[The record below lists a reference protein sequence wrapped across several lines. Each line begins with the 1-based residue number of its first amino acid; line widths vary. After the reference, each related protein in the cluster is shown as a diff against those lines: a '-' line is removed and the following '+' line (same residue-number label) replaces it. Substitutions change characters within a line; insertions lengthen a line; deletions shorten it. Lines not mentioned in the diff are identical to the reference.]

1 MLGKF
6 SMFLT
11 LQAHSSVERAG
22 LIGGVRM
29 KKLPTDSKFAVREES
44 LKKVIQEDKAA
55 GLIPFF
61 VSVWL
66 HISIRFSKRKKKK
79 TSLPLSVQNYF
90 TNLFKKM

>member
-44 LKKVIQEDKAA
+44 LRKVIQEDKAE

-66 HISIRFSKRKKKK
+66 HISIRFSKKIP
-79 TSLPLSVQNYF
+79 SLPLSVQNYS